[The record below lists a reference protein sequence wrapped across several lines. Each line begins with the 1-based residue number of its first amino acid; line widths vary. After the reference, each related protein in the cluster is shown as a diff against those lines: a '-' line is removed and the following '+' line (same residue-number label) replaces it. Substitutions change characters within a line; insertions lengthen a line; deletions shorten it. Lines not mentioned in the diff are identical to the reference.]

1 MLHTILVLS
10 EGLWA
15 IGWSGEEVTGLLKED
30 LSEEVMWGWPL
41 GSPASQAA
49 GSPRVKIVS

>member
-1 MLHTILVLS
+1 MLHTILVLR

-15 IGWSGEEVTGLLKED
+15 IGRRGEEVTGLLKED
-30 LSEEVMWGWPL
+30 LSEEVTWC
-41 GSPASQAA
+41 PASQAA